1 MEDAVVKKGFLYLY
15 QQQTFWK
22 KWRKFW
28 GVLHGGSSCA
38 SACLELLESPLP
50 PSAGKAKERESSS
63 SSSSRCRIHLRDCVY
78 VAEKGKDAGCPK
90 ETTPF
95 LIQTTE
101 KCYLLAAESTEAAGW
116 ILELCEHAFGRNSEL
131 QKDRL
136 EDKAPASLAMDENPL
151 YSPMSKGLSLLL
163 KISGGSLPHDAQ
175 QALIIPS
182 PQACLQERSSSLLW
196 GNFLGARER
205 ERLPPNPGSKG
216 EKTHFPVTVRATLA
230 SERIGLGGKFL
241 LSAQAEALELW
252 SMQGEDALYIWPYRF
267 LRRFGHDKVVFS
279 FEAGRR
285 CSSGEGSF
293 VFVTPHGKEIIQL
306 IEEAIDV
313 QWGPSPR
320 APSRA
325 TTLPAGAT
333 RRNSSEGGTWDF
345 AVSAPD
351 KGQPVSHATDTTTL
365 LNLEPGWRG
374 KPGKDCFISVTGSS
388 PLPTS
393 ATRSLPQQL
402 SDSFLRGD
410 PKDGPSVS
418 EGPGK
423 MVAAGSESAEPLD
436 ATHKPLANSSASWP
450 LHDKEQVP
458 IPSLSDDGI
467 QGLGL
472 APACLGPEHV
482 YDDPEVL
489 VNMIYDESQELKGE
503 AWKLRA
509 TAEDPVGHEYPYNP
523 CLDDYSVPKMA
534 AVPPPFQLSGKG
546 RKGLGQAACGDRF
559 LGFKV
564 AKDA

>member
-1 MEDAVVKKGFLYLY
+1 MAEVLGRLTRGEQLCLGLSGAPGKPSASVRRESQRERE
-15 QQQTFWK
+15 QQQQQQQVPHPPEGLCVCG
-22 KWRKFW
+22 RE
-28 GVLHGGSSCA
+28 GQRRRLPQGDH
-38 SACLELLESPLP
+38 PLP
-50 PSAGKAKERESSS
+50 HPDHREVLSVGSREHR
-63 SSSSRCRIHLRDCVY
+63 SSRLDPGTV
-78 VAEKGKDAGCPK
+78 
-90 ETTPF
+90 
-95 LIQTTE
+95 
-101 KCYLLAAESTEAAGW
+101 
-116 ILELCEHAFGRNSEL
+116 EL

-151 YSPMSKGLSLLL
+151 YSPM
-163 KISGGSLPHDAQ
+163 
-175 QALIIPS
+175 
-182 PQACLQERSSSLLW
+182 
-196 GNFLGARER
+196 
-205 ERLPPNPGSKG
+205 SKG

>member
-151 YSPMSKGLSLLL
+151 YSPM
-163 KISGGSLPHDAQ
+163 
-175 QALIIPS
+175 
-182 PQACLQERSSSLLW
+182 
-196 GNFLGARER
+196 
-205 ERLPPNPGSKG
+205 SKG